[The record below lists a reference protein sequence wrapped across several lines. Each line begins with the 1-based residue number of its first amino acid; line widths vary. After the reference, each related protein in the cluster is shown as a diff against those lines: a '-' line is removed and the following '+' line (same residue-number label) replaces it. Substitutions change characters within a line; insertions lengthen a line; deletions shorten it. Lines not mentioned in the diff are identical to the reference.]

1 MRHISYSFAA
11 FDEPEALILEAPRT
25 RPASGCCRRACGRWP
40 IFCAA
45 PAPRSAR
52 RARRTGRDR
61 SWCRSR
67 RGASRWR
74 GEIGKR
80 WLFVD
85 DFIASGGTYRAT
97 FEAVHDA
104 AEEINVEVPKLV
116 GAYLYD
122 VGDPDSHEGLF
133 TTAHMPA

>member
-1 MRHISYSFAA
+1 MRNVSYSFAA
-11 FDEPEALILEAPRT
+11 FDEPEALILEARQRLAGIDYDT
-25 RPASGCCRRACGRWP
+25 MVGRGLSGALVVPILARALHKKWAIVRKPGD
-40 IFCAA
+40 
-45 PAPRSAR
+45 STHS
-52 RARRTGRDR
+52 RARFE
-61 SWCRSR
+61 
-67 RGASRWR
+67 

-85 DFIASGGTYRAT
+85 DFTASGGTYRAT

-104 AEEINVEVPKLV
+104 AEEFDVEVPKLV